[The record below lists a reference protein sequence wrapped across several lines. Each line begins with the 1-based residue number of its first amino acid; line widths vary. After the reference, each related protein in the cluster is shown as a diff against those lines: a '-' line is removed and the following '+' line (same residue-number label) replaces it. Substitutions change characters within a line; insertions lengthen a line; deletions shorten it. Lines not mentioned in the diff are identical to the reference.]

1 MCAAAA
7 TPMRQ
12 RPYTKGLHD
21 LGNGLWAWLQ
31 PDGGW
36 GWSNAGLIVDGDRSL
51 LVDTLFDLKLTREM
65 LDAMRRASPAAATI
79 DTLVNTH
86 GNGDHWFGNQLVGGA
101 RIVTSTRSAREMA
114 EVGPA
119 RLAQL
124 LRQSSEMGEVGDY
137 LRRIFGAF
145 EFEGITITLPTET
158 FDGETTLQVGA
169 KEVRLYEVGPAH
181 TQGDLLAHVPG
192 DRAVFTGDILFIE
205 GHPVVWAGPVSNW
218 IRACDRILAMDVE
231 TIVPG
236 HGPLTDKNGVRRL
249 RDYLDYIAREA
260 RRRYDGGMPAFEAAQ
275 DIALDDYSSWGD
287 AERIVVNVSTLYREF
302 SGSREPADVNLLF
315 AQMAALAKSRRR

>member
-1 MCAAAA
+1 MS
-7 TPMRQ
+7 R

-51 LVDTLFDLKLTREM
+51 LVDTLFDLKLTLEM
-65 LDAMRRASPAAATI
+65 LDAMRRATMAAQSI

-86 GNGDHWFGNQLVGGA
+86 ANGDHCFGNELVSGA
-101 RIVTSTRSAREMA
+101 RIVTSSASAREMA

-124 LRQSSEMGEVGDY
+124 MSQSTQLGEAGEY

-145 EFEGITITLPTET
+145 DFNGIKLTLPTET
-158 FDGETTLQVGA
+158 FDGETTLTVGG

-181 TQGDLLAHVPG
+181 TAGDLMVHVPG
-192 DRAVFTGDILFIE
+192 DRAIFTGDILFID
-205 GHPVVWAGPVSNW
+205 GHPIIWAGPISNW
-218 IRACDRILAMDVE
+218 IRACDRILGMDVE
-231 TIVPG
+231 SIVPG

-249 RDYLDYIAREA
+249 REYLDYISREA
-260 RRRYDGGMPAFEAAQ
+260 RKRYDAGMASFEAAQ
-275 DIALDDYSSWGD
+275 DIALDDYSNWGD
-287 AERIVVNVSTLYREF
+287 AERIAVNVNSLYREF
-302 SGSREPADVNLLF
+302 SGG
-315 AQMAALAKSRRR
+315 

>member
-1 MCAAAA
+1 MS
-7 TPMRQ
+7 TTMPQ

-21 LGNGLWAWLQ
+21 LGNGLWAYLQ

-65 LDAMRRASPAAATI
+65 LDAMRRATPAAASI

-86 GNGDHWFGNQLVGGA
+86 GNGDHWFGNQLVGKA
-101 RIVTSTRSAREMA
+101 RIVTSTASAKEMA

-124 LRQSSEMGEVGDY
+124 LRQATEMGEVGDY

-145 EFEGITITLPTET
+145 EFEGITVTLPTET
-158 FDGETTLQVGA
+158 FDDETTLQVGG
-169 KEVRLYEVGPAH
+169 KEIRLYEVGPAH
-181 TQGDLLAHVPG
+181 TQGDLLVHVPG
-192 DRAVFTGDILFIE
+192 DRAIFTGDILFIE
-205 GHPVVWAGPVSNW
+205 GHPVIWAGPISNW
-218 IRACDRILAMDVE
+218 IRACNRILAMDVE

-236 HGPLTDKNGVRRL
+236 HGPLTDQAGVLRL
-249 RDYLDYIAREA
+249 RDYLDYVAREA
-260 RRRYDGGMPAFEAAQ
+260 RKRYNAGMPVFEAAQ

-287 AERIVVNVSTLYREF
+287 AERIVVNTNTLYREF
-302 SGSREPADVNLLF
+302 SGAKDPADINALF
-315 AQMAALAKSRRR
+315 AQMAAVEKSRRRA

>member
-1 MCAAAA
+1 MP
-7 TPMRQ
+7 TPGRQ

-21 LGNGLWAWLQ
+21 LGNGLWAYLQ

-36 GWSNAGLIVDGDRSL
+36 GWSNAGLIVDGERSL

-65 LDAMRRASPAAATI
+65 LDDMRRATPAARTI
-79 DTLVNTH
+79 ETLVNTH

-101 RIVTSTRSAREMA
+101 RIVTSGASAREMA
-114 EVGPA
+114 EVGPG

-124 LRQSSEMGEVGDY
+124 LKNASEMGEVGEY
-137 LRRIFGAF
+137 LRRIFGVF

-158 FDGETTLQVGA
+158 FDGETTLTVGG

-181 TQGDLLAHVPG
+181 TQGDLMVHVPG

-205 GHPVVWAGPVSNW
+205 GHPIIWAGPIANW

-249 RDYLDYIAREA
+249 RDYLEYIAREA
-260 RRRYDGGMPAFEAAQ
+260 RRRYDAGMAAFEAAQ
-275 DIALDDYSSWGD
+275 DIALGDYSSWGD
-287 AERIVVNVSTLYREF
+287 AERIVVNVATLYREF
-302 SGSREPADVNLLF
+302 SGAKGPVDVNVLF
-315 AQMAALAKSRRR
+315 AQMAALDKARRG

>member
-1 MCAAAA
+1 VK
-7 TPMRQ
+7 

-21 LGNGLWAWLQ
+21 LGNGLWAYLQ

-65 LDAMRRASPAAATI
+65 LDAMRRAVPAAQSI
-79 DTLVNTH
+79 ETLVNTH
-86 GNGDHWFGNQLVGGA
+86 ANGDHCFGNQLVAGA
-101 RIVTSTRSAREMA
+101 RIVTSSASAREMA

-124 LRQSSEMGEVGDY
+124 MRNATELGEAGEY

-145 EFEGITITLPTET
+145 EFEGITMTLPTET
-158 FDGETTLQVGA
+158 FDGETTLAVGG

-181 TQGDLLAHVPG
+181 TQGDLLVHVPG
-192 DRAVFTGDILFIE
+192 DRAVFTGDILFVE
-205 GHPVVWAGPVSNW
+205 GHPVIWAGPISNW
-218 IRACDRILAMDVE
+218 VRACDRILAMEVE

-249 RDYLDYIAREA
+249 REYFEYIAREA
-260 RRRYDGGMPAFEAAQ
+260 RRRYDAGLPAFEAAQ

-287 AERIVVNVSTLYREF
+287 AERIVVNVNTLYREF
-302 SGSREPADVNLLF
+302 SGAKGPADINALF
-315 AQMAALAKSRRR
+315 AQMAALEKARRRWPRSTAAP

>member
-1 MCAAAA
+1 MK
-7 TPMRQ
+7 

-21 LGNGLWAWLQ
+21 LGNGLWAYLQ

-65 LDAMRRASPAAATI
+65 LDAMRRATPAAQSI

-86 GNGDHWFGNQLVGGA
+86 ANGDHCFGNELVSGA
-101 RIVTSTRSAREMA
+101 RIVTSSASAKEMA

-124 LRQSSEMGEVGDY
+124 MRQATELGEAGDY

-145 EFEGITITLPTET
+145 QFDGITLTLPTET
-158 FDGETTLQVGA
+158 FDGETTLVVGG

-181 TQGDLLAHVPG
+181 TQGDLLVHVPG
-192 DRAVFTGDILFIE
+192 DRAIFTGDILFIE
-205 GHPVVWAGPVSNW
+205 GHPVIWAGPISNW

-249 RDYLDYIAREA
+249 RDYLEYIAREA
-260 RRRYDGGMPAFEAAQ
+260 RRRYDAGMPMFEAAQ

-287 AERIVVNVSTLYREF
+287 AERIVVNVNSLYREF
-302 SGSREPADVNLLF
+302 SGSREPADVNALF
-315 AQMAALAKSRRR
+315 AQMAALHKARRRTPRSAGTP

>member
-1 MCAAAA
+1 VK
-7 TPMRQ
+7 

-21 LGNGLWAWLQ
+21 LGNGLWAYLQ

-65 LDAMRRASPAAATI
+65 LDAMRRATPAAQSI

-86 GNGDHWFGNQLVGGA
+86 ANGDHCFGNELVSGA
-101 RIVTSTRSAREMA
+101 RIVTSSASAKEMA

-124 LRQSSEMGEVGDY
+124 MRQATELGEAGDY

-145 EFEGITITLPTET
+145 QFDGITLTLPTET
-158 FDGETTLQVGA
+158 FDGETTLVVGG

-181 TQGDLLAHVPG
+181 TQGDLLVHVPG
-192 DRAVFTGDILFIE
+192 DRAIFTGDILFIE
-205 GHPVVWAGPVSNW
+205 GHPVIWAGPISNW

-249 RDYLDYIAREA
+249 RDYLEYIAREA
-260 RRRYDGGMPAFEAAQ
+260 RRRYDAGMPMFEAAQ

-287 AERIVVNVSTLYREF
+287 AERIVVNVNSLYREF
-302 SGSREPADVNLLF
+302 SGSREPADVNALF

>member
-1 MCAAAA
+1 
-7 TPMRQ
+7 MRQ

-21 LGNGLWAWLQ
+21 LGNGLWAYLQ
-31 PDGGW
+31 PDGSW
-36 GWSNAGLIVDGDRSL
+36 GWSNAGLIVDGRSSL

-65 LDAMRRASPAAATI
+65 LDAMRRATPAAQSI

-86 GNGDHWFGNQLVGGA
+86 GNGDHWFGNELVSGA
-101 RIVTSTRSAREMA
+101 RIVTSSASAREMA

-124 LRQSSEMGEVGDY
+124 MRNATEMGEVGDY

-145 EFEGITITLPTET
+145 EFEGIALTLPTET
-158 FDGETTLQVGA
+158 FDGETALQVGG
-169 KEVRLYEVGPAH
+169 KEVRLYEMGPAH
-181 TQGDLLAHVPG
+181 TLGDLLVHVPG

-205 GHPVVWAGPVSNW
+205 GHPIMWAGPISNW
-218 IRACDRILAMDVE
+218 IRACDRILGMDVE

-236 HGPLTDKNGVRRL
+236 HGPLTDKAGVRRL

-260 RRRYDGGMPAFEAAQ
+260 RKRYDAGMPVFEAAQ

-287 AERIVVNVSTLYREF
+287 GERIVVNVNTLYREF
-302 SGSREPADVNLLF
+302 SGAKGPADVNALF
-315 AQMAALAKSRRR
+315 AQMAVLEKSRRH

>member
-1 MCAAAA
+1 M
-7 TPMRQ
+7 Q
-12 RPYTKGLHD
+12 KRPYTKGLHD
-21 LGNGLWAWLQ
+21 LGNGLWAYLQ

-51 LVDTLFDLKLTREM
+51 LVDTLFDLKLTGEM
-65 LDAMRRASPAAATI
+65 LTAMRRVSPAAASI

-86 GNGDHWFGNQLVGGA
+86 ANGDHCFGNQLVGGA
-101 RIVTSTRSAREMA
+101 RIVTSTRSAKEMA

-119 RLAQL
+119 RLATL
-124 LRQSSEMGEVGDY
+124 LKNSSEMGEAGDF

-145 EFEGITITLPTET
+145 HFDGITMTLPTET
-158 FDGETTLQVGA
+158 FDGETTLQVGG

-181 TQGDLLAHVPG
+181 TQGDLMVHVPG
-192 DRAVFTGDILFIE
+192 DRAIFTGDILFIE
-205 GHPVVWAGPVSNW
+205 GHPIIWAGPISNW

-231 TIVPG
+231 SIVPG
-236 HGPLTDKNGVRRL
+236 HGPLTDKNGVRAL

-260 RRRYDGGMPAFEAAQ
+260 RRRYDAGMPPFAAAQ

-287 AERIVVNVSTLYREF
+287 AERIVVNVHSLYREF
-302 SGSREPADVNLLF
+302 SGSTAPPDINALF
-315 AQMAALAKSRRR
+315 AQMAALEKIRRK

>member
-1 MCAAAA
+1 VK
-7 TPMRQ
+7 

-21 LGNGLWAWLQ
+21 LGNGLWAYLQ

-65 LDAMRRASPAAATI
+65 LDAMRRATPAAQSI

-86 GNGDHWFGNQLVGGA
+86 ANGDHCFGNELVSGA
-101 RIVTSTRSAREMA
+101 RIVTSSASAKEMA

-124 LRQSSEMGEVGDY
+124 MRQATELGEAGDY

-145 EFEGITITLPTET
+145 EFDGITLTLPTET
-158 FDGETTLQVGA
+158 FDGETTLVVGG

-181 TQGDLLAHVPG
+181 TQGDLLVHVPG
-192 DRAVFTGDILFIE
+192 DRAIFTGDILFIE
-205 GHPVVWAGPVSNW
+205 GHPVIWAGPISNW

-249 RDYLDYIAREA
+249 RDYLEYIAREA
-260 RRRYDGGMPAFEAAQ
+260 RRRYDAGMPMFEAAQ

-287 AERIVVNVSTLYREF
+287 AERIVVNVNSLYREF
-302 SGSREPADVNLLF
+302 SGSREPADVNALF